1 MQAPPSHLYY
11 VHWIYRSCS
20 YSETSPIGLQYYHN
34 LMLSDCIM
42 AATFAQVQRQSA
54 EMTWCHDVMVWL
66 SCHLTW
72 SHRGSWTPRIY
83 LITAISIVSDDSS
96 VSVLFDHLLAPAI
109 TLSSVQS
116 TLVSALDPL
125 LPPTPG
131 HSQPANCQPRVP
143 VDHSALCPAA
153 AISHP
158 KKPLLLPPPP
168 FSNQQSGV
176 RTVVRCIN
184 SAQADLARWTDP
196 WNFTFLAPRSVKN
209 VKSLSKRAKDL
220 N

>member
-1 MQAPPSHLYY
+1 MINAGTTITPLL
-11 VHWIYRSCS
+11 CS
-20 YSETSPIGLQYYHN
+20 LDLSIMFIFWDKPYWSAILPWTRISRHN

-72 SHRGSWTPRIY
+72 SHRGSWTPQIY

-125 LPPTPG
+125 LPPT
-131 HSQPANCQPRVP
+131 
-143 VDHSALCPAA
+143 
-153 AISHP
+153 
-158 KKPLLLPPPP
+158 LLLLATPSQLIASPVSQWTTPL
-168 FSNQQSGV
+168 
-176 RTVVRCIN
+176 
-184 SAQADLARWTDP
+184 SAQRLQ
-196 WNFTFLAPRSVKN
+196 FLILKNRCCFPRRPSQISNLESGPLSV
-209 VKSLSKRAKDL
+209 V
-220 N
+220 